1 MYKTIKIPEMAF
13 RNAEELKA
21 EMEKDE
27 RVRGIRKVTL
37 SEAVSYAIK
46 GALEDY
52 GRRKNLEAAI
62 GGWADLDCDALVKD
76 IYASRSDKTRR
87 EVAL

>member
-13 RNAEELKA
+13 RKAEELKA

-27 RVRGIRKVTL
+27 SVKGIRKVTL
-37 SEAVSYAIK
+37 SEAVSSAIK
-46 GALEDY
+46 EALENREKR
-52 GRRKNLEAAI
+52 GHLLAAA
-62 GGWADLDCDALVKD
+62 GGWSDLDCDALLRD
-76 IYASRSDKTRR
+76 IYASRRDSKR